1 MTRFAPTYSYFWNT
15 SDAFNFLAHAI
26 CNHVNERE
34 CPVLYSLISMEGCG
48 QVSLV
53 AGWNS
58 PLRPAGRLKG
68 NTKRVL
74 CPSKLIVI
82 APDLGKSCRTTFKIN
97 IVTVFLVNFL
107 L

>member
-1 MTRFAPTYSYFWNT
+1 MTSFAHTYFYFWNT
-15 SDAFNFLAHAI
+15 SDASYFLAHAI

-48 QVSLV
+48 QASLV
-53 AGWNS
+53 ADWNS
-58 PLRPAGRLKG
+58 PLYPAGRLKG

-82 APDLGKSCRTTFKIN
+82 APDLGKSCKTTYKIKML
-97 IVTVFLVNFL
+97 TVFLVNFL